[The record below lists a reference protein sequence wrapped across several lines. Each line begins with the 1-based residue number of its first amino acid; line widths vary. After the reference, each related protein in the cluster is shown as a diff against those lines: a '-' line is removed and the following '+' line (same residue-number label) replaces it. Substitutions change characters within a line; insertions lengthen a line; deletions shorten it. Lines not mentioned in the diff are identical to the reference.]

1 MLKHADKIDHAIDNI
16 EMINLDI
23 VYVKKELKE
32 RLELIDFEQK

>member
-1 MLKHADKIDHAIDNI
+1 MLKNTDKIDHAFDNI

-32 RLELIDFEQK
+32 KLKLIDFEQK